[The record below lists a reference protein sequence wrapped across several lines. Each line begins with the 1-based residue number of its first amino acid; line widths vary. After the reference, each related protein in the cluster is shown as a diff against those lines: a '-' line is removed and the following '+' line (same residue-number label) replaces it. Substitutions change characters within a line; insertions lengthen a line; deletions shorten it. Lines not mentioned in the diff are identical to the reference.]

1 MADIIHLL
9 PDSIANQIAAGEV
22 IQRPASAV
30 KELLENAV
38 DAGALEIRLFIKDAG
53 KTLIQVIDNGSGMS
67 QTDARMCFERHA
79 TSKIRTAD
87 DIFTIRTKG
96 FRGEAMASIAAIAQ
110 VELKTRLREEELGT
124 RIVIEGFD
132 LKSQEQ
138 VQCPGGTNISVKN
151 LFFNVPARRNFLKS
165 NTVELKHIIDEFER
179 VALAHPNIFF
189 SFQNNGVEIFHLKPG
204 NFRQRIIHLFGN
216 NYNEK
221 LVPVEENTSVANI
234 RGFIGKPDSA
244 KKTKGE
250 QFFFVNNRY
259 IRSPYLHH
267 AVMSVYDDL
276 IADGCYPLYTIYI
289 DIDPSRIDVN
299 VHPTKQE
306 IKFED
311 ERIIYTFIQAG
322 VRHALAQYSVTPTL
336 DFTLDPTFANL
347 PSFYTKQRPEEK
359 TMANVSFKTLESS
372 MNEFPVVEKFK
383 IPENQKFDYEREYP
397 HIKPE
402 PEIKAD
408 TIFEQVESAPSF
420 QIHNQY
426 IVAQIKS
433 GFIVIDQQAA
443 HERVLYEKYLTQL
456 SNKKHHSQQQLFP
469 YTLNLSGS
477 DTAILNEL
485 IPDINNLGFDI
496 QPFGKDAFVIHGV
509 PVEFESGNEQK
520 AIEDLI
526 EQFKEERS
534 AMKLNKHSVIAKSL
548 AKTNSIKRG
557 QRLDERGMRHLT
569 DELFA
574 CTTPYV
580 SPFGNLTFTT
590 FTLEELA
597 KQFQKNN

>member
-1 MADIIHLL
+1 MSDIIHLL

-22 IQRPASAV
+22 VQRPASAV
-30 KELLENAV
+30 KELIENAV
-38 DAGALEIRLFIKDAG
+38 DAGATEIRLVIKDAG
-53 KTLIQVIDNGSGMS
+53 KTLIQVIDNGCGMS
-67 QTDARMCFERHA
+67 PTDARMCFERHA
-79 TSKIRTAD
+79 TSKIRTAE

-110 VELKTRLREEELGT
+110 VEMKTRLHDAELGT
-124 RIVIEGFD
+124 RIVIEGFE

-138 VQCPGGTNISVKN
+138 VQCSGGTNISVKN
-151 LFFNVPARRNFLKS
+151 LFYNVPARRNFLKS

-189 SFQNNGVEIFHLKPG
+189 SFQHNGVEIFHLKAG
-204 NFRQRIIHLFGN
+204 NHRQRIIHLFGN

-276 IADGCYPLYTIYI
+276 IPENSYPLYTIFI

-336 DFTLDPTFANL
+336 DFNVDNTFANL
-347 PSFYTKQRPEEK
+347 PSFYKKAEDTVAKHF
-359 TMANVSFKTLESS
+359 SFKTIGSK
-372 MNEFPVVEKFK
+372 MNDTPKSEKSFFPDLKTVR
-383 IPENQKFDYEREYP
+383 ND
-397 HIKPE
+397 
-402 PEIKAD
+402 
-408 TIFEQVESAPSF
+408 EQQSDFIQQSELDEAPYDGITESAPSF

-443 HERVLYEKYLTQL
+443 HERVLFEKYLYQL
-456 SNKKHHSQQQLFP
+456 QNKKPHTQQQLFP
-469 YTLNLSGS
+469 QTLKLSS
-477 DTAILNEL
+477 ADAALLSEL
-485 IPDINNLGFDI
+485 LSDINNLGFDI

-520 AIEDLI
+520 VVEDLL
-526 EQFKEERS
+526 EQFKEDRS
-534 AMKLNKHSVIAKSL
+534 ALKLNKHNVIARSM
-548 AKTNSIKRG
+548 ARTNSIKRG
-557 QRLDERGMRHLT
+557 QKLDEKGMRHLT
-569 DELFA
+569 DQLFA

-580 SPFGNLTFTT
+580 SPFGNLTFTS
-590 FTLEELA
+590 FSLEELA

>member
-30 KELLENAV
+30 KELLENSV
-38 DAGALEIRLFIKDAG
+38 DSGATEIQLMIKEAG
-53 KTLIQVIDNGSGMS
+53 KILIQVIDNGSGMS

-87 DIFTIRTKG
+87 DIFKIRTKG
-96 FRGEAMASIAAIAQ
+96 FRGEAMASIAAIAH
-110 VELKTRLREEELGT
+110 VDLKTRLHDEELGT
-124 RIVIEGFD
+124 KIIIEGFE

-138 VQCPGGTNISVKN
+138 VQCSGGTNISVKN

-189 SFQNNGVEIFHLKPG
+189 SFQNNGIEIFHLKPG
-204 NFRQRIIHLFGN
+204 NYRQRIIHLFGN

-267 AVMSVYDDL
+267 AVMSVYEDL
-276 IADGCYPLYTIYI
+276 IPESSYPLYTIYI

-336 DFTLDPTFANL
+336 DFSLDPTFANL
-347 PSFYTKQRPEEK
+347 PSFYTKQTEEK
-359 TMANVSFKTLESS
+359 TLQNIAFKTYESR
-372 MNEFPVVEKFK
+372 MNEIPVAEKFK
-383 IPENQKFDYEREYP
+383 IPEHQRFEYEKEFP
-397 HIKPE
+397 PVQQD
-402 PEIKAD
+402 EIKND
-408 TIFEQVESAPSF
+408 ENVFTQVESAPSF
-420 QIHNQY
+420 QIHQQY

-443 HERVLYEKYLTQL
+443 HERVLYEKYLHQL
-456 SNKKHHSQQQLFP
+456 QNKKHHTQQQLFP
-469 YTLNLSGS
+469 HTLNLSGS
-477 DTAILNEL
+477 DTAILMEL
-485 IPDINNLGFDI
+485 LQDINNLGFDI
-496 QPFGKDAFVIHGV
+496 QPFGKDSFVIHGV

-520 AIEDLI
+520 VIEDLI
-526 EQFKEERS
+526 EQFKEDKS
-534 AMKLNKHSVIAKSL
+534 ALKLNKHGVIARSL
-548 AKTNSIKRG
+548 ARTNSIKRG
-557 QRLDERGMRHLT
+557 QKLDERGMRHLT

-574 CTTPYV
+574 CATPYA
-580 SPFGNLTFTT
+580 SPFGTLTFTT
-590 FTLEELA
+590 FSLDELA